1 MNRSGVLAL
10 VYELGGKMTE
20 AANEWAVLEEV
31 VKVQGAR
38 CEVKKREALG

>member
-20 AANEWAVLEEV
+20 AADKWVVREEV
-31 VKVQGAR
+31 VKVQSAR

>member
-1 MNRSGVLAL
+1 MLAL

-20 AANEWAVLEEV
+20 ATNQWAVWEEV

-38 CEVKKREALG
+38 CKVKKRGALGWNNAG

>member
-1 MNRSGVLAL
+1 MLAL

-20 AANEWAVLEEV
+20 AANQWAVQEEV

-38 CEVKKREALG
+38 CGVKKREALG